1 VESGHGLYAPG
12 FELDVIAS
20 VVMGGTML
28 TGGSG
33 YVFGTLFGVLVLA
46 SPRP

>member
-1 VESGHGLYAPG
+1 
-12 FELDVIAS
+12 VIAS

-28 TGGSG
+28 TGGAG

-46 SPRP
+46 VTQAY